1 MEARVRPAPF
11 LAAAVS
17 LTLTTSAF
25 AAEKLSYVTSGGVYL
40 ENIKK
45 AFLQPIG
52 KKLDIDWTIETADN
66 DTQVRVQVA
75 SNNVTYDIVEFGAS
89 QCALGASQ
97 GLYEKLDFSI
107 INNKELAPGSFSDY
121 YVGSTVFSIVL
132 AWNSKTVGANPPQS
146 WADFWNTEKF
156 PGTRSLRKTAR
167 GMLEAALMADG
178 VPPEKVYPIDMD
190 RAFVSLRKIKSKI
203 KAWWLSGAESQQF
216 MKEGGIDMIAAFNAR
231 MDSVASDGAPVSYT
245 FNQGILDFG
254 CWAIVKGSKKKDLA
268 MKVLAE
274 FVKPEYQAEMSRLSN
289 YGAANTKILETGK
302 ISPELAKRLPTAPDN
317 LRRQI
322 FADPE
327 WWVKHGTEAIERFDQ
342 FLAE

>member
-1 MEARVRPAPF
+1 MEVRVRFAI
-11 LAAAVS
+11 LLSAAASLS
-17 LTLTTSAF
+17 LTNSAL
-25 AAEKLSYVTSGGVYL
+25 AAEKISYVTSGGVYL

-45 AFLQPIG
+45 AFLEPIG
-52 KKLDIDWTIETADN
+52 KKLDVEWTIETSDN

-89 QCALGASQ
+89 VCALGASQ
-97 GLYEKLDFSI
+97 GLYEKLDYSV
-107 INNKELAPGSFSDY
+107 INNKDLAPGSFSDY

-156 PGTRSLRKTAR
+156 PGNRSLRKTAR
-167 GMLEAALMADG
+167 AMLEAALMADG
-178 VPPEKVYPIDMD
+178 VQPEKVYPIDMD
-190 RAFVSLRKIKSKI
+190 RAFASLRKIKSKI

-216 MKEGGIDMIAAFNAR
+216 MKEGGIDMIGAFNAR
-231 MDSVASDGAPVSYT
+231 MDSVAKDGAPVTYT

-254 CWAIVKGSKKKDLA
+254 CWAVVKGSKHRDLA
-268 MKVLAE
+268 MKILAE

-302 ISPELAKRLPTAPDN
+302 ISPELAKKLPTAPDN

-322 FADPE
+322 FANPD
-327 WWVKHGTEAIERFDQ
+327 WWIAHGTEANERFDQ
-342 FLAE
+342 FMAE